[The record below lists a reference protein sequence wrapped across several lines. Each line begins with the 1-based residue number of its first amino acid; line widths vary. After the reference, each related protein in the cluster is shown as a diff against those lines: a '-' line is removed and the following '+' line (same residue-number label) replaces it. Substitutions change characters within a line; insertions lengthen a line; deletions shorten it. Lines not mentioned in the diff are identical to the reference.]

1 MIEDPK
7 ERNDSGFGR
16 SSFGS
21 GLGAGMDAP
30 LDPRIK
36 RLRRLRLWGG
46 FGLAGL
52 LVLAAIGLLLGQSG
66 GELVVSAKDIRIA
79 TAMRGII
86 QEETSLL
93 ARVEPLDAV
102 LISATESGQIQEI
115 FVRDGARVLAG
126 TPLLRLSN
134 PERELAINQEIGRE
148 KAGIASLLAQDGQL
162 RERTIDEGEKLL
174 EAEFALA
181 ELKTRL
187 SQREALLKSGFAP
200 LQQVESL
207 RAELGL
213 KEKLLARRQELAKQQ
228 EELRRAQAAS
238 LAGQR
243 RDAEANLARL
253 RQRLGSFM
261 VRAPREGVVL
271 GLPGELG
278 QIIAQGSVISRI
290 RGGRGVELRGA
301 VDERSVGKL
310 KLGQAA
316 KLDLGGQA
324 IALKVTAIA
333 SQIVNGTAEI
343 RLRVASEVPLD
354 GLPDGLEVGR
364 ALQVRLPLGE
374 PLAGVIIANA
384 PFLEISGG
392 YWAFVFDKTGAMA
405 RRRPI
410 RVAQRSSISALIAE
424 GVAPGERLIVSSYE
438 GYERVKRIRVR

>member
-7 ERNDSGFGR
+7 EHNPSGFGR
-16 SSFGS
+16 SF
-21 GLGAGMDAP
+21 LGAGMDAP

-46 FGLAGL
+46 FGMAGL
-52 LVLAAIGLLLGQSG
+52 LGVAAIAVLLGQRG
-66 GELVVSAKDIRIA
+66 GELVVSAKDITIA
-79 TAMRGII
+79 TAMRGVI

-115 FVRDGARVLAG
+115 FVRDGARVAAG

-148 KAGIASLLAQDGQL
+148 KAGIAALFAQEGQL
-162 RERTIDEGEKLL
+162 QERAIDEGEALL

-187 SQREALLKSGFAP
+187 SQREELLKRGFAP

-207 RAELGL
+207 RAELAL

-228 EELRRAQAAS
+228 AQLRREQASS

-278 QIIAQGSVISRI
+278 QVIAQGSVLSRI
-290 RGGRGVELRGA
+290 RGGRGVELRGGI
-301 VDERSVGKL
+301 DERSVGKL

-316 KLDLGGQA
+316 RLDLGGQA
-324 IALKVTAIA
+324 VELKVTGIA

-343 RLRVASEVPLD
+343 RLRFLSEVP
-354 GLPDGLEVGR
+354 PDGLEVGR
-364 ALQVRLPLGE
+364 ALQVRMPLGE
-374 PLAGVIIANA
+374 PLEGIIVSNS
-384 PFLEISGG
+384 PFLETSGG
-392 YWAFVFDKTGAMA
+392 YWAFVFDKTGATA

-410 RVAQRSSISALIAE
+410 RVAQRSSSSALIAE
-424 GVAPGERLIVSSYE
+424 GVAAGERLIVSSYE
-438 GYERVKRIRVR
+438 GYERVKRIRVQ